1 MLFKSIDKQIEKL
14 GFKKVED
21 NEHIISYERKNEKY
35 NYIQLVDIYHKRS
48 GKHLLFSYDKNLY
61 DNKRVG
67 NICVGLTYTEAK
79 LFLKK
84 MKSKKWKS

>member
-35 NYIQLVDIYHKRS
+35 NYIQVVDIYHKRS

-67 NICVGLTYTEAK
+67 NTCVGLTYTEAK